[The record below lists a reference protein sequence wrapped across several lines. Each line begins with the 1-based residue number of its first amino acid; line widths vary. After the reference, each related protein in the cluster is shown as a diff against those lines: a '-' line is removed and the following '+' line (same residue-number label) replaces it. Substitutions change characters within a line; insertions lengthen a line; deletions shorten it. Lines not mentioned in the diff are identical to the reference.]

1 MPKQTW
7 DKKNTAGAIMCLTSD
22 YTTKFVSKTAWY
34 SHKNRHISQLNR
46 TESPIN
52 SQLIYNQGDKSI
64 QWRKGR
70 LSNEW
75 FWENW
80 TAICKRMK
88 LERFLI
94 PHKNKLKMDWIP
106 KCKTETIK
114 LQKKNISTTLF
125 DISCSNIFLDLLRQ
139 KKAKINKWDLIKL
152 KSFYTAKETINK
164 MKRQPMEW
172 EKIFSND
179 VTDKVICKIY
189 NSTSEKN
196 QCN

>member
-1 MPKQTW
+1 
-7 DKKNTAGAIMCLTSD
+7 MCLTSD

-88 LERFLI
+88 LEHFLT
-94 PHKNKLKMDWIP
+94 PHKNTLN
-106 KCKTETIK
+106 KTTAGS
-114 LQKKNISTTLF
+114 LR
-125 DISCSNIFLDLLRQ
+125 DIELSL
-139 KKAKINKWDLIKL
+139 
-152 KSFYTAKETINK
+152 
-164 MKRQPMEW
+164 
-172 EKIFSND
+172 
-179 VTDKVICKIY
+179 
-189 NSTSEKN
+189 
-196 QCN
+196 